1 VKKKKTRFFN
11 TAYAIGK
18 KGKPFSD
25 YMLMIEVQQMNV
37 FFKFDNYKNIPAC
50 STFLHSI
57 AYVLRVS
64 AKAQLRNI
72 NFVSILADGSTDS
85 AVIEQEI
92 VYIRYIFK

>member
-1 VKKKKTRFFN
+1 
-11 TAYAIGK
+11 
-18 KGKPFSD
+18 
-25 YMLMIEVQQMNV
+25 
-37 FFKFDNYKNIPAC
+37 
-50 STFLHSI
+50 
-57 AYVLRVS
+57 VS